1 MLPDARLGDLLTL
14 CQITKYIYH
23 LFFYGKFENFT
34 YNLFQIHMRF
44 CHCLFYNSI
53 NNYPIKPPKSGY
65 NNYNRFMMIGVF
77 FLSVCCMH
85 ANEMQYDKGVG
96 SDMTNRVH
104 KPLCTCVTL
113 VSTSITFIQVKTSIC
128 LSAPICHTQTMIHA
142 CSYIGFIIIFS
153 AESDSDS

>member
-1 MLPDARLGDLLTL
+1 
-14 CQITKYIYH
+14 
-23 LFFYGKFENFT
+23 
-34 YNLFQIHMRF
+34 MRF

-65 NNYNRFMMIGVF
+65 NNYNRFIMIGVF
-77 FLSVCCMH
+77 FPSVCCMH

-128 LSAPICHTQTMIHA
+128 LSAPICHTQTMIHT

-153 AESDSDS
+153 AESDSDSLGFVKMWFCFSLQHVHVDSVSHPLVQSIFLTIYA